1 MAEDNPELQ
10 HALQELD
17 RELEVRD
24 SICSFS
30 ETYTN
35 HILTLGRRHYCEG
48 VRNSSSLAAIGRSR
62 VPARGM
68 TKQLEVLADIFLDT
82 KSGAPSYSRNF
93 SDPVT
98 MDSRRR
104 ALLFKVP
111 EVRPKTTQEG
121 TQMSGVTARQVLLD
135 R

>member
-24 SICSFS
+24 SICSFL

-35 HILTLGRRHYCEG
+35 HIIGRRHYRER
-48 VRNSSSLAAIGRSR
+48 VRNSSSLTAIGRSR

-68 TKQLEVLADIFLDT
+68 TKQLKVLADIFLDT
-82 KSGAPSYSRNF
+82 KSGAPSYSRSF

-111 EVRPKTTQEG
+111 EVRPMTTQEG
-121 TQMSGVTARQVLLD
+121 TQMSGVTVRRVLLD